1 MSGTNLTSN
10 DAITPQMTCKLKDLN
25 KAASKSDRK
34 NQAKSYVHLI
44 SPDSLT
50 AKDFKKNNDS
60 SIPFELLKR
69 IKQQQDRVVV
79 HSLIVDKLARSGIKS
94 HPNVKGESTS
104 AYTYTP

>member
-50 AKDFKKNNDS
+50 ASNFETAKDFKKNIDS

-94 HPNVKGESTS
+94 HPNVKG
-104 AYTYTP
+104 